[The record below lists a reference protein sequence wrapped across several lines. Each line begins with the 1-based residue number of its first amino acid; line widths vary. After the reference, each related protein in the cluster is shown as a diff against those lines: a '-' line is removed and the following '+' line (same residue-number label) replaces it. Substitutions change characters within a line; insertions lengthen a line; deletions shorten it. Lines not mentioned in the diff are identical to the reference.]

1 MVTPTVLVVVILV
14 AVAITKDRPL
24 LQLEKLSRQRDEE
37 VEEGGSSNPANRLLP
52 LSCTELLLV
61 SSKRYAK

>member
-52 LSCTELLLV
+52 LSCTELFSV